1 MDPPDHGAHH
11 PASFAEFFPSLAIA
25 ADKMRTTKRRRPRSK
40 GCKGIIKIKSKGRV
54 PTYCSQTC
62 RQNAY
67 LKRRYTGPM
76 ELLAQ
81 DIATVRVFFFA
92 DLRAAWEL
100 YQRSEGHG
108 RAGAI
113 KAISAAWRLIAL
125 FEKPFSENLHLP
137 ILRLHDALTAL
148 DDNNV
153 SSMLQ
158 PVPRT
163 GRADSI
169 GARTALKGYVAGT
182 VMRLLEARVSRRE
195 AHREVAKVLLQR
207 GVRPERGPGQVT
219 SDTVRHWCDE
229 VAADVGRKDNA
240 AMVCDGMFTPEER
253 TKFARLPSDQK
264 KQQFALAS
272 LADFVAAVFPEMR
285 SR

>member
-1 MDPPDHGAHH
+1 
-11 PASFAEFFPSLAIA
+11 
-25 ADKMRTTKRRRPRSK
+25 
-40 GCKGIIKIKSKGRV
+40 
-54 PTYCSQTC
+54 
-62 RQNAY
+62 
-67 LKRRYTGPM
+67 M